1 MLVVSDCN
9 HDDDSDDDDDNE
21 DDEINDSDDDTIRY
35 AIVNMR
41 SEADVPPA
49 TIRRQNTKY

>member
-9 HDDDSDDDDDNE
+9 HDDDSDDDDDND